1 MQINVLY
8 FASLRD
14 SAKISSEL
22 VQTKAKTVDELFE
35 FLNDKYSF
43 EIDKD
48 LLKVA
53 VNEEYKSFNTPLTN
67 NDTIVFIPP
76 VAGG

>member
-1 MQINVLY
+1 MQINVMY

-14 SAKISSEL
+14 SAKVSNEVINTE
-22 VQTKAKTVDELFE
+22 AKTIDELFV
-35 FLNDKYSF
+35 FLNNKYSF
-43 EIDKD
+43 DIDKS

-53 VNEEYKSFNTPLTN
+53 VNEEYKSFDTQISN

>member
-1 MQINVLY
+1 MQINVMY

-14 SAKISSEL
+14 SSKISNE
-22 VQTKAKTVDELFE
+22 TIKTEVETVEELFN
-35 FLNDKYSF
+35 FLNNKYSF
-43 EIDKD
+43 DIDKS

-53 VNEEYKSFNTPLTN
+53 INEEYKSFDTKIAH